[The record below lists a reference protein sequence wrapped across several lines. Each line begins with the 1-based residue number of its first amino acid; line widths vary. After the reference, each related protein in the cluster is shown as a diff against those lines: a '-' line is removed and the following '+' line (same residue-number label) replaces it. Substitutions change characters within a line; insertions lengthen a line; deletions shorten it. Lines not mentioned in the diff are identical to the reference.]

1 MRRPH
6 VDINYLFLRQQI
18 ERSRAEAAE
27 SDLARRIHEQMADEY
42 ERLIADATGGRV
54 TFAHVPQA
62 VVGPPQ
68 T

>member
-1 MRRPH
+1 
-6 VDINYLFLRQQI
+6 
-18 ERSRAEAAE
+18 
-27 SDLARRIHEQMADEY
+27 MADEY

>member
-27 SDLARRIHEQMADEY
+27 SDIARTIHEQMADEY

-62 VVGPPQ
+62 TVAPPQ